1 MGGLLVTACSTL
13 GLIIPTALAQS
24 VRVEGGCMSWWGWTI
39 AGATLL
45 GAELIFVNA
54 QFYLVFVGS
63 AALVV
68 GIITALSPGFAA
80 WGQWTAFGVLA
91 IVSMVLFRNRVYHR
105 LARHAPGFRTG
116 PVGGTITLP
125 VSLGPG
131 ESCQTEHGGT
141 FWTVLNDSGAPIPS
155 GTQARIE
162 RVQGL
167 TLLIRPAA

>member
-1 MGGLLVTACSTL
+1 MGALWGDSLVHASAYN
-13 GLIIPTALAQS
+13 PAPLAQS
-24 VRVEGGCMSWWGWTI
+24 ARGKGVGMSWWGWTV
-39 AGATLL
+39 AGAILL

-54 QFYLVFVGS
+54 QFYLVFVGG
-63 AALVV
+63 AALIV
-68 GIITALSPGFAA
+68 GVITALNPGFVVWA
-80 WGQWTAFGVLA
+80 QWTAFALLA
-91 IVSMVLFRNRVYHR
+91 IVSVPLFRSRLYHR
-105 LARHAPGFRTG
+105 LVRHAPGVRTG

-141 FWTVLNDSGAPIPS
+141 FWTVLNDSGASIPS

-167 TLLIRPAA
+167 TLLIRPA